1 MGRAPIRG
9 RQHPRRRRGL
19 PHRGLHPIFGAL
31 MGAPDAEKIAQL
43 KDEIL
48 PTHFK
53 NLERLLGDD
62 DYFVANTLSVADLG
76 AFDIF
81 TNFSFNLFPSIKAEF
96 PKLMAFADRVAARP
110 KLAAY
115 IESEKYTTLGAFP
128 NLE

>member
-1 MGRAPIRG
+1 MLYTPQRSVSAAQTSVVYAAYGAAIHQYQGRSN
-9 RQHPRRRRGL
+9 
-19 PHRGLHPIFGAL
+19 GAAL
-31 MGAPDAEKIAQL
+31 
-43 KDEIL
+43 
-48 PTHFK
+48 
-53 NLERLLGDD
+53 
-62 DYFVANTLSVADLG
+62 NTQVADLG